1 MRTVT
6 YWLVVAV
13 LLALT
18 VGAFRLVVTHGLS
31 ALGVV
36 GFVGMLVCLA
46 VLLSYAISMRDRDR
60 SSPPIAR

>member
-6 YWLVVAV
+6 YWLVVAA

-18 VGAFRLVVTHGLS
+18 IGAFRLTATHGLS
-31 ALGVV
+31 ALGVIGLV
-36 GFVGMLVCLA
+36 GGLVSVA
-46 VLLSYAISMRDRDR
+46 VLISYAMSMRDRDR